1 MVIPRY
7 PPRLIATELYWL
19 VHTLALDL
27 LRIAEPVRTNLAIM
41 SLLAVAC
48 TVPGQAKDLFRAT
61 ARDDPQTYIA
71 FFICLFVASVVLWYS
86 TDALI
91 RRCPI
96 AMNILPV
103 ARAIHRRW
111 PNILA
116 ASPFLV
122 AAAAFFSASR
132 RAGGDA
138 SPSALWAL
146 SIASIA
152 LVAVIPAIVALGRL
166 SAARALR
173 AAPLPAFLGESRN
186 DRVEAVRSVA
196 RALAHP
202 TDSPGSTMHWAASIV
217 GVGVFSAAMTIAI
230 AEPGWATVIGPAAV
244 LFIGAACWSLIL
256 GQVALR
262 LSRIRFPIVSAL
274 AGILI
279 AVQLRD
285 CTDNHAVRHLCL
297 PRAEIPAARAAL
309 ADFIRRS
316 DRYTPGE
323 PFPVFLVAT
332 EGGGLRNAYWTAAV
346 LATIQDAHPEFGHRL
361 FAISGVSG
369 GSVGAAVF
377 AALLEQAPPSATSDN
392 PPPTYAAR
400 ARAILGRDLLS
411 PLLAR
416 ALLPD
421 LFQQFWPLPIEAID
435 RARALEESLERAWTK
450 AEEHNRLGRGFY
462 ASRPNREG
470 ARTPFLIL
478 NTTNVETGERTA
490 ISQLSLGG
498 RVRTFDS
505 VIDDARTEARGMD
518 IPVSTAAMLSARFP
532 IVTPAGT
539 VHVHGGKLRF
549 ADGGYFENSGCASLA
564 DLLELLL
571 RPELAKKVERPDEDI
586 IADARFVVIR
596 IRYLDPD
603 GRIEPRQRPHSFND
617 AMSPIRALLRTREAR
632 GALSRQ
638 ILDEIVREAP
648 SDPDSGGFLVL
659 PYVLTFDCH
668 DTGTPVPLGW
678 ILSKAARDSLDAQAT
693 ADRSDPAS
701 TTTCA
706 QALAV
711 IGNVIAGEMFAEPS
725 ASEHPEPSPQPP
737 APEP

>member
-7 PPRLIATELYWL
+7 PPRLIATELYWF

-27 LRIAEPVRTNLAIM
+27 LRIAQPVRTNLAIM
-41 SLLAVAC
+41 SLLALAC

-71 FFICLFVASVVLWYS
+71 FFVCLFIASVILWYS

-96 AMNILPV
+96 AMNILPL
-103 ARAIHRRW
+103 ARSIHRRW

-122 AAAAFFSASR
+122 AAAAFFNASR
-132 RAGGDA
+132 RAGGGS
-138 SPSALWAL
+138 SPYALWAL
-146 SIASIA
+146 SVASIA
-152 LVAVIPAIVALGRL
+152 LVAVIPAIIALGRL
-166 SAARALR
+166 SAERALR
-173 AAPLPAFLGESRN
+173 AAPLPTFLGESRD
-186 DRVEAVRSVA
+186 DRIQAVRAVA
-196 RALAHP
+196 RAVAHP
-202 TDSPGSTMHWAASIV
+202 TDSPGSIMHWAASIV

-262 LSRIRFPIVSAL
+262 LARIRFPIVSAL

-279 AVQLRD
+279 AVQLPD
-285 CTDNHAVRHLCL
+285 CTDNHAVRHLCR

-309 ADFIRRS
+309 ADFIRTS

-377 AALLEQAPPSATSDN
+377 AALLAQPPPELPKGS
-392 PPPTYAAR
+392 PPPTYASR

-421 LFQQFWPLPIEAID
+421 LFQQFWPWPIEAID
-435 RARALEESLERAWTK
+435 RARALEESLERAWANTE
-450 AEEHNRLGRGFY
+450 AANRLALGFY
-462 ASRPNREG
+462 ASGPGREG
-470 ARTPFLIL
+470 PRTPYLIF
-478 NTTNVETGERTA
+478 NTTNVETGERTP
-490 ISQLSLGG
+490 ISQISLGN
-498 RVRTFDS
+498 RVRTFDG
-505 VIDDARTEARGMD
+505 VIDDARAEAQGMD

-539 VHVHGGKLRF
+539 VHVAGGKLRY

-571 RPELAKKVERPDEDI
+571 RPEPAKKIVREDEDVI
-586 IADARFVVIR
+586 EDARFVVLR

-603 GRIEPRQRPHSFND
+603 GRVPSPRRPHSFND

-632 GALSRQ
+632 GAHSRQ
-638 ILDEIVREAP
+638 TLDELVSGAP
-648 SDPDSGGFLVL
+648 SDLDSGASIVL
-659 PYVLTFDCH
+659 PFVLTFDCQ

-693 ADRSDPAS
+693 TGRSDPDS
-701 TTTCA
+701 GMSCA
-706 QALAV
+706 EALAR
-711 IGNVIAGEMFAEPS
+711 IGEVIAGEVRVETKEPGPVP
-725 ASEHPEPSPQPP
+725 PEPGP
-737 APEP
+737 